1 MGRQESNVGPHGFP
15 PYGGNALG
23 GEFEG
28 DHESR
33 TRRFRAT
40 KLMTITNEPSQTS
53 LRQPAFIIILA
64 FQFALVTV
72 NGATTMA
79 LPAIRDG
86 LHASNSSLQWY
97 ASLFALGFALV
108 LVPAG
113 RLGDL
118 FGTRRLLLIGYGG
131 LIVAGIL
138 SALAPTIEILL
149 VARLLQ
155 GIAGGLAAPQLS
167 AMIQRLFTGHNRTR
181 AFAVFLMLAGGAFMV
196 GQLSTGALISVELF
210 GIGWR
215 WAYIPFIPIG
225 LVSWLIAL
233 RVLPA
238 TERGEAGKLDLPG
251 AAALSGVA
259 LLMMFPLIQGR
270 NIGWPIWIF
279 VMLASAVPAF
289 MLFLRY
295 ERRLLRNGGDPLVNP
310 VLFTIPSFRTG
321 NIVTL
326 LVGLLS
332 AAPPLFLIL
341 TIQLGFG
348 RNALEAAILTC
359 PMPFANM
366 FGSLAASPLMRRF
379 GRGALAAGALT
390 TMAASLAVI
399 IAIVTQGAGLEPW
412 QLVPGVA
419 LLGFALGISIA
430 SGMALVLSEVPDSFA
445 GSASGV
451 QSTGL
456 QLSSAIGIAV
466 IGVVFYQAVEKEQSN
481 QNYLDGL
488 ESVMW
493 ATIGLTIIQLCLV
506 WFLPKHVRVE
516 GEEFPI
522 IDPELLVM
530 PDFHHRSASDHTHT
544 AENSETNR

>member
-1 MGRQESNVGPHGFP
+1 
-15 PYGGNALG
+15 
-23 GEFEG
+23 
-28 DHESR
+28 
-33 TRRFRAT
+33 
-40 KLMTITNEPSQTS
+40 
-53 LRQPAFIIILA
+53 
-64 FQFALVTV
+64 
-72 NGATTMA
+72 
-79 LPAIRDG
+79 
-86 LHASNSSLQWY
+86 
-97 ASLFALGFALV
+97 
-108 LVPAG
+108 
-113 RLGDL
+113 
-118 FGTRRLLLIGYGG
+118 
-131 LIVAGIL
+131 
-138 SALAPTIEILL
+138 
-149 VARLLQ
+149 
-155 GIAGGLAAPQLS
+155 
-167 AMIQRLFTGHNRTR
+167 
-181 AFAVFLMLAGGAFMV
+181 
-196 GQLSTGALISVELF
+196 
-210 GIGWR
+210 
-215 WAYIPFIPIG
+215 
-225 LVSWLIAL
+225 
-233 RVLPA
+233 
-238 TERGEAGKLDLPG
+238 
-251 AAALSGVA
+251 
-259 LLMMFPLIQGR
+259 
-270 NIGWPIWIF
+270 
-279 VMLASAVPAF
+279 
-289 MLFLRY
+289 MLFLHY